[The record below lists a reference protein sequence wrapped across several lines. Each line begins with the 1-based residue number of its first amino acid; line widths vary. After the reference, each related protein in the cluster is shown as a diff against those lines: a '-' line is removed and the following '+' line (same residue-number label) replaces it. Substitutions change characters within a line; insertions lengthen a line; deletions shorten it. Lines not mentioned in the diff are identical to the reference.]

1 MEFGFVMK
9 SIAIIGSGNWAEALS
24 KILKPTKLIIKC
36 RSIKKQKGNF
46 NSSKISITDNFNDI
60 NGSEI
65 IFIAIPSQTIRENLM
80 SLKKTKKIIDY
91 L

>member
-1 MEFGFVMK
+1 M
-9 SIAIIGSGNWAEALS
+9 AIIGSGNWAEALS
-24 KILKPTKLIIKC
+24 KIPNQQLIIKC

>member
-36 RSIKKQKGNF
+36 RSIKKQKETLIPV
-46 NSSKISITDNFNDI
+46 KYQLQIISMT
-60 NGSEI
+60 
-65 IFIAIPSQTIRENLM
+65 
-80 SLKKTKKIIDY
+80 
-91 L
+91 